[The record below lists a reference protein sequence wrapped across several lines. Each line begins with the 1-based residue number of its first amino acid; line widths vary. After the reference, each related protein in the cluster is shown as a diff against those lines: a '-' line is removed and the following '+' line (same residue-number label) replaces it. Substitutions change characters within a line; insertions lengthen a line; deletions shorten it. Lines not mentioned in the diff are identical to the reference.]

1 MRSFYRSLLVTL
13 AICSLIIFVATG
25 QVWATAFLT
34 EANSPNLIYEF
45 TGRQIQPIIAGLVVV
60 PVTGVVGLIAAKKI
74 FQKIVGFS
82 IFCAGL
88 GIAFFAVQV
97 SRDWPSVIDPLV
109 TNQVGR
115 TGIDYAYETNAYN
128 TVLILPALGIAA
140 IGLIFTVRNFDSA
153 KKKAAYDLPVAG
165 VSTLTPWQALDSGI
179 DPTISVTD
187 SGAGEA
193 TGSSFS

>member
-1 MRSFYRSLLVTL
+1 MRNLYRSLLFTL
-13 AICSLIIFVATG
+13 AICSVIIFVVSG
-25 QVWATAFLT
+25 QVWASAFLT
-34 EANSPNLIYEF
+34 EANSPHLIYEF

-74 FQKIVGFS
+74 FQQIVGFF
-82 IFCAGL
+82 IFCSGI
-88 GIAFFAVQV
+88 GIAYLAAQV
-97 SRDWPSVIDPLV
+97 SRNWPAVIDPLV

-115 TGIDYAYETNAYN
+115 TGIDYAYQTNAYN
-128 TVLILPALGIAA
+128 TVLILPAIGIAA

-179 DPTISVTD
+179 DPTVSVPD
-187 SGAGEA
+187 SGAGDS

>member
-1 MRSFYRSLLVTL
+1 MRNLYRSLLLTL
-13 AICSLIIFVATG
+13 AICSVIIFVISG
-25 QVWATAFLT
+25 QVWASAFLT
-34 EANSPNLIYEF
+34 EANSPHLMYEF
-45 TGRQIQPIIAGLVVV
+45 TGRQLQPIIAGLVVV

-74 FQKIVGFS
+74 FQQIVGFF

-88 GIAFFAVQV
+88 AIAYFAVQV

-115 TGIDYAYETNAYN
+115 TGIDYAYQTNSYN
-128 TVLILPALGIAA
+128 TVLILPALGIAV
-140 IGLIFTVRNFDSA
+140 IGFIFTVRNFDST

-179 DPTISVTD
+179 DPTISITD
-187 SGAGEA
+187 GGAGDSSG
-193 TGSSFS
+193 TSFS